1 MPMMKGK
8 AGAKSL
14 FGPFCINYGTFAS
27 NLSFGAKPL
36 RGMGGSA
43 HKILSSLYGQS
54 PTVQQDRRR

>member
-27 NLSFGAKPL
+27 NLSFGAKP
-36 RGMGGSA
+36 RK
-43 HKILSSLYGQS
+43 HKLLDSTLHSQ
-54 PTVQQDRRR
+54 